1 MNDTVRLMLRAAR
14 LLQPNLHFQYRI
26 LEWIDDFLIIV
37 STNKQELED
46 ELVNIFQEKLR
57 NFGLTDE
64 DPKEYVGLK
73 LLKTKAGFTTCAS
86 NPNEQYLRRQDFRHA
101 IRLKKRRFQNA
112 LGSAPAQQQRALVK
126 SQLIRCL
133 DCSMS
138 VRRAVETMHDLCK
151 ELYTMGYGKHIE
163 STWTTIATTYPYL
176 QLQKWKPSLGF
187 GQEKDN
193 RSHGQHH
200 LESAAQTPNTCKYTV
215 PGHEPLPSAQTADL
229 QTHANTGK
237 WEMSAMKAY
246 FRSRVLYFK
255 LPPAPPPISR
265 RQVLVS

>member
-1 MNDTVRLMLRAAR
+1 M
-14 LLQPNLHFQYRI
+14 
-26 LEWIDDFLIIV
+26 EWIDDFLIIV

-73 LLKTKAGFTTCAS
+73 LLKTRAGFTTCAS

-151 ELYTMGYGKHIE
+151 EFYTMGYGKHIPVLATSE
-163 STWTTIATTYPYL
+163 VETFTWIRPR
-176 QLQKWKPSLGF
+176 
-187 GQEKDN
+187 ERH

-200 LESAAQTPNTCKYTV
+200 LESAAQTPSTCKYTV
-215 PGHEPLPSAQTADL
+215 PLPSAQTADL

-237 WEMSAMKAY
+237 WEMTAMKAY

-265 RQVLVS
+265 RQILVS